1 MDIQVLI
8 TTSTTD
14 STGPFNIIGNPGN
27 VTIATGQ
34 TKSELVA
41 GKTFTGV
48 SELISQITITDTGVC
63 NQAVTRSVIGA
74 GGVTPTPTPQL
85 AVIHWQLAQGSGS
98 GLIIESASAA
108 QLLNETASGASTKTG
123 TLYVNSSDLP
133 YTVIGRWNSG
143 SSNIVRYII
152 CDDGGSTL
160 YASSP
165 IDNMAMEEAHTVTPT
180 PNVITIN
187 VVGQDNI
194 PSCYT
199 LPV

>member
-48 SELISQITITDTGVC
+48 SELISEITITDTGVC

-74 GGVTPTPTPQL
+74 GGVTPTPTPAPDPVLYYSFLQYPGANL
-85 AVIHWQLAQGSGS
+85 TVLGNDTTELLNINSSGGSAVNGNITIPTANCPYKVKVSWVTGSGNVVAYRLCDAN
-98 GLIIESASAA
+98 GEIRYVDTIDAA
-108 QLLNETASGASTKTG
+108 TDVDEHVL
-123 TLYVNSSDLP
+123 
-133 YTVIGRWNSG
+133 
-143 SSNIVRYII
+143 
-152 CDDGGSTL
+152 
-160 YASSP
+160 
-165 IDNMAMEEAHTVTPT
+165 TPT
-180 PNVITIN
+180 PYTAYIN
-187 VVGQDNI
+187 IAAQSQV
-194 PSCYT
+194 PATC
-199 LPV
+199 PV